1 MSQFTPWGFAA
12 LGVAGITGAAL
23 AKADEGNWGAC
34 KLCGCEKCNW
44 DVGSFG
50 GKLICIGLNNSCA
63 FKRCCCGHHFTQHHH
78 I

>member
-1 MSQFTPWGFAA
+1 MSHFTPWGFAA

-63 FKRCCCGHHFTQHHH
+63 FKRC
-78 I
+78 

>member
-1 MSQFTPWGFAA
+1 MSHFTPWGFAA

-23 AKADEGNWGAC
+23 AKADEGNWGGC

-50 GKLICIGLNNSCA
+50 GKFICIGLNNSCA

-78 I
+78 R

>member
-1 MSQFTPWGFAA
+1 MSHFTPWGFAA

-23 AKADEGNWGAC
+23 AKADEGNWGGC

-50 GKLICIGLNNSCA
+50 GKLICIGLNNSCS

-78 I
+78 R